1 MFGILYGLLK
11 PNNTTFMF
19 VSSMNCYDDISGYGH
34 NHLEIQNN
42 NYDPSHNFV
51 TLQMHNDVSR

>member
-1 MFGILYGLLK
+1 MFGILYRLLK

-19 VSSMNCYDDISGYGH
+19 VSSMNGYDDISGYGH

-42 NYDPSHNFV
+42 NYEPSHNFV
-51 TLQMHNDVSR
+51 TL